1 MQSFTTQT
9 IFPNQM
15 DYNNTS
21 YLKQARPCLFGY
33 SKWKINKSL
42 TLKALHSE
50 HVIMICLLDLHSV
63 LEVQSRWI
71 CQCFLSMLNP
81 EARIKTRDVCCLWI
95 ASLGQRL
102 LLFCEVRLHSCI
114 QSMNIVYAL
123 LNSVYLLQSADY
135 CWLCFPLFCW
145 K

>member
-81 EARIKTRDVCCLWI
+81 EARIKTAMCVVCELLVLVRDCCC
-95 ASLGQRL
+95 
-102 LLFCEVRLHSCI
+102 FVRSDSI
-114 QSMNIVYAL
+114 PVFRAWNILYAL

-135 CWLCFPLFCW
+135 C
-145 K
+145 